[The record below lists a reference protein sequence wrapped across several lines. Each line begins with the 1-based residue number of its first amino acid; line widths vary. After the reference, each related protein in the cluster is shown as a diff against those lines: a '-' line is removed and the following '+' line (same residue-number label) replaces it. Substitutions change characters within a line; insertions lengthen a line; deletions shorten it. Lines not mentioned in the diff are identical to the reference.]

1 MKNFIKRTLIY
12 LPTYYFVRSISPRL
26 NLLRC
31 LHAYCVSIVLEYWI
45 SWWRSGL
52 CFGDLG
58 VVVFVTTTIRSA
70 LFEYNVFEFAVF
82 ILLVVRDFGDAVGFL
97 LCVAS
102 IVVRL
107 LN

>member
-1 MKNFIKRTLIY
+1 MF
-12 LPTYYFVRSISPRL
+12 SPASR
-26 NLLRC
+26 
-31 LHAYCVSIVLEYWI
+31 YWI
-45 SWWRSGL
+45 LWWRSGL

-82 ILLVVRDFGDAVGFL
+82 IFLVVRDFGDVVGFL

-107 LN
+107 LNGKRKLLMLFLEFVFCCIALLDLLVKN